1 MRSHERDRC
10 AKPLHPPQA
19 RWASPQ
25 CVGSAIPAVAQQGG
39 SPQSCSSAFN
49 PVWYQQS
56 PSVHRQSSLLHDLG
70 HRVAFHILRGIRAPL
85 SVVAGRRAVLA
96 CAVYGEAPA
105 AVRVH
110 CPDVL
115 RFIIAI

>member
-1 MRSHERDRC
+1 MSEIDAQSLYIHRKHVGLRHSASAVPYLRLQSGV
-10 AKPLHPPQA
+10 AVPKVLVPL
-19 RWASPQ
+19 
-25 CVGSAIPAVAQQGG
+25 
-39 SPQSCSSAFN
+39 N

-56 PSVHRQSSLLHDLG
+56 PSVHRQSSLLHNLG